1 MTMQYSEVVNQ
12 HISLKQAE
20 ALKVTEVMRDAIRW
34 NVFYNAAHNMA
45 HKGSDFAGALA
56 DAYYK
61 ADAKNKTKLED
72 TFLDIFMHYMD
83 ASDRAL
89 VSK

>member
-1 MTMQYSEVVNQ
+1 MTMQYSELVNQ
-12 HISLKQAE
+12 HITLKQAE
-20 ALKVTEVMRDAIRW
+20 ALKVNEVMRDAIRW
-34 NVFYNAAHNMA
+34 NVFYNATYNMA
-45 HKGSDFAGALA
+45 HNGSDFAGALA

-72 TFLDIFMHYMD
+72 AFLDIFMHYMD

>member
-12 HISLKQAE
+12 HITLKQAE
-20 ALKVTEVMRDAIRW
+20 ALKVNEVMRDAIRW
-34 NVFYNAAHNMA
+34 NIFYNAAYNMA
-45 HKGSDFAGALA
+45 HNGSDFAGALA

-61 ADAKNKTKLED
+61 ADAKNKTKVED
-72 TFLDIFMHYMD
+72 TFLDVFMRHMD

-89 VSK
+89 FSK

>member
-34 NVFYNAAHNMA
+34 NVFYNAAHTMT

-72 TFLDIFMHYMD
+72 AFLDVFMHYMD

-89 VSK
+89 FSK